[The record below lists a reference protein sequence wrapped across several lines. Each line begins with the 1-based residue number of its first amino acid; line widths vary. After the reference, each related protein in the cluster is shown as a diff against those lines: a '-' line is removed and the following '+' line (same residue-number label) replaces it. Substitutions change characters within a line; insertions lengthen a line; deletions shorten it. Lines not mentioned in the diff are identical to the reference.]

1 MAHTAD
7 YFRARRRAQG
17 VPERD
22 GFDHPRFVAQGRQL
36 HWLFDAPLHDLP
48 WPRNL
53 FCNNATIE
61 KLMADGDFSALK
73 IGKPPGPTEVR
84 EPNLPHTAQPRGRS
98 GHRGS
103 RQPRR
108 PLVLHDEVPEHAL
121 GLGA

>member
-53 FCNNATIE
+53 FCNNVTIE

-73 IGKPPGPTEVR
+73 IGKSPDPLKCENPICPTRHNHAVAR
-84 EPNLPHTAQPRGRS
+84 VTGDHGNRGVLWYCTMKCRNM
-98 GHRGS
+98 H
-103 RQPRR
+103 
-108 PLVLHDEVPEHAL
+108 LV
-121 GLGA
+121 